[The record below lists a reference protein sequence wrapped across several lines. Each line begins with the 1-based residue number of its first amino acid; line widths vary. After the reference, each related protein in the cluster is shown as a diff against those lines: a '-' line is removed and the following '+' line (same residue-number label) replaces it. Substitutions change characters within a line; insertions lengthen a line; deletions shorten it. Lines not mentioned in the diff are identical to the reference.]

1 MHDSSQK
8 PIVSVGLDLSLVGTG
23 VVILQ
28 DGRIVHQELVKSK
41 PVGDKPTDEL
51 ERIRKIVD
59 DINKILIEIG
69 LHYNIAVIEGLVF
82 MVRNA
87 TALVQLSALNYMT
100 RALLADRRIPFVI
113 VAPTSLKKYVT
124 GNGAAKK
131 DVMMLETFKRW
142 GVTMV
147 DDNICDAY
155 SLAQVGLA
163 LLDGNSKAT
172 NKTQEEVLAIV
183 RKQIV

>member
-1 MHDSSQK
+1 M
-8 PIVSVGLDLSLVGTG
+8 DLSLVGTG

-28 DGRIVHQELVKSK
+28 DGKLVHQELVRSK
-41 PVGDKPTDEL
+41 PVGDKPIDEL
-51 ERIRKIVD
+51 NRIRKIVD
-59 DINKILIEIG
+59 DINKILIEVAMP
-69 LHYNIAVIEGLVF
+69 YYDIAVIEGLAF

-147 DDNICDAY
+147 DDNICDGY
-155 SLAQVGLA
+155 GLAQVGLA
-163 LLDGNSKAT
+163 LLDGNSRAT
-172 NKTQEEVLAIV
+172 NKLQEEVLSLL
-183 RKQIV
+183 RKQL